1 MRSYSESAPAIHAL
15 PTVFH
20 HLRFVAL
27 FMQSLAFHSLSKQIP
42 WRNSNR
48 HGEQAVMNRQSM
60 KRQKGDGLLG
70 QPKGIGH
77 LILVEGW
84 FNVAHYGVLALLVLY
99 MTRQLLTPPHAA
111 QVWGLAAV
119 RGAFTHAYG
128 SLSTVALASAIF
140 GLYTSLIYVAPLAG
154 AFLAD
159 RWLGRRR
166 SILLGAGLLVLGD
179 LLLVPAPTFLL
190 ALLCLIVGVG
200 LFGGNLTPQIG
211 EFYEADDP
219 RRGDGFQM
227 LYLAIDAGVIVAP
240 LVCGTLGETWGYRYG
255 FAAAALAMA
264 VAAGFYLSARRWLPP
279 EPLLRRQRK
288 DAPAPVIGR
297 QGWQTVAV
305 LMLLI
310 PVLGVAGVANNQIYG
325 AYEIWGAAHYDLVF
339 FGRHMPVTWLLS
351 IDAFISFGC
360 GFAVLAL
367 WRWLE
372 AKGRLPSEI
381 ARCALGAFLSAAG
394 ALLLGGATWA
404 AHGAKVG
411 LPWGVGFHLVNNLGV
426 AMLFPLTLALYS
438 RAAPKGLA
446 ATMINSAKLNFF
458 VSFQIVGWLG
468 GFVDKLG
475 GATFWLIHAALVA
488 AAACVLL
495 AFGRLFHRLLV
506 PARAPADA
514 LPGQS

>member
-1 MRSYSESAPAIHAL
+1 MGAIHACCAG
-15 PTVFH
+15 FH
-20 HLRFVAL
+20 HIRMDAPCSKAL
-27 FMQSLAFHSLSKQIP
+27 PFIP
-42 WRNSNR
+42 FPRKFRDETETGMVNDRVND
-48 HGEQAVMNRQSM
+48 RQGM
-60 KRQKGDGLLG
+60 KRDNGDGLLG

-99 MTRQLLTPPHAA
+99 MTHDLLTPLHGE

-119 RGAFTHAYG
+119 RGFFSHAYRP
-128 SLSTVALASAIF
+128 LSPVALASAIF
-140 GLYTSLIYVAPLAG
+140 GLYTSVIYVAPLAG

-166 SILLGAGLLVLGD
+166 SILLGAALLVLGD

-190 ALLCLIVGVG
+190 ALACLILGAG
-200 LFGGNLTPQIG
+200 LFSGNLTPQIG
-211 EFYEADDP
+211 EFYAADDP

-240 LVCGTLGETWGYRYG
+240 LVCGTLGEAWGYRYG
-255 FAAAALAMA
+255 FAAAAVAMT
-264 VAAGFYLSARRWLPP
+264 VALGFYLSARRFLPP
-279 EPLLRRQRK
+279 EPPLRRQRRGSP
-288 DAPAPVIGR
+288 APAIGR
-297 QGWQTVAV
+297 EGWQTVAV
-305 LMLLI
+305 LVLLI

-351 IDAFISFGC
+351 MDAFISLGC

-372 AKGRLPSEI
+372 TRNRLPSEI
-381 ARCALGAFLSAAG
+381 ARCALGAFLSAGGAG
-394 ALLLGGATWA
+394 LLAAATWA

-411 LPWGVGFHLVNNLGV
+411 LPWGVAFHLVNNLGV

-438 RAAPKGLA
+438 RAAPRGLA

-468 GFVDKLG
+468 GFVDKVD
-475 GATFWLIHAALVA
+475 GASFWLIHAAFVA

-506 PARAPADA
+506 PVRA
-514 LPGQS
+514 